1 MSALGMF
8 GKVAAG
14 YLKAA
19 EASQDKK
26 SAAEKERRKLATD
39 IYMKV
44 AENPPTPEAGAWAWR
59 GLTEISEGKFKKI
72 DISKIQPAQADP
84 GQPPELGQMAAP
96 AGQPQPQQ
104 RQMPTPPPPTGA
116 QYLTPPSPEE
126 ELQQE
131 VGAIIGVAE
140 RAGISPERIQQGI
153 EWKILGP
160 PPSEG
165 AQGVLTRQ
173 QVVDPDNPDKPKLV
187 LINNRTGEAF
197 DAETRQPWTGP
208 MTPWVTPRKE
218 TLAEQYVAKL
228 MKGGMSLVEAVDK
241 YNLRFS
247 TSTGFRLVEQPD
259 GTLVLVPI
267 TTQRVTGRGKPGLP
281 TPPGK
286 PSAPR
291 IVGGKTTSAARTRSE
306 IAGSLLSHLSPILEQ
321 VDTLEAAGRL
331 GPIMGRWNDFMV
343 GTIGAGDP
351 EYTELRTNIG
361 LLQTGLMMAH
371 VGARGGVKLL
381 EKFTDLV
388 NAQKMSAAT
397 LRGTLKAIEGWLR
410 TYEQIPER
418 QMEKLRRKQGFPTP
432 PGAAAPTAAGPAVG
446 STVTYQGKRYR
457 VIAITNGKAELE
469 PLD

>member
-1 MSALGMF
+1 MSTLGMF
-8 GKVAAG
+8 GKVAEG

-19 EASQDKK
+19 EANRDKQ
-26 SAAEKERRKLATD
+26 SAAEKEQRQVATSIFMRLMDDPSTRPETKRWALQGLTD
-39 IYMKV
+39 I
-44 AENPPTPEAGAWAWR
+44 AG
-59 GLTEISEGKFKKI
+59 GKFKKV
-72 DISKIQPAQADP
+72 DISQIPTGEADP

-104 RQMPTPPPPTGA
+104 RQMPTPPPPTGE
-116 QYLTPPSPEE
+116 QYLAPMSPEE
-126 ELQQE
+126 QARLQAP
-131 VGAIIGVAE
+131 AIEMEAFAKRRGGLLAE
-140 RAGISPERIQQGI
+140 SEFPSPPQGT
-153 EWKILGP
+153 L
-160 PPSEG
+160 
-165 AQGVLTRQ
+165 ARQ

-187 LINNRTGEAF
+187 LINTRSGEAF
-197 DAETRQPWTGP
+197 DAETMQPWTGP
-208 MTPWVTPRKE
+208 MTPWVAPRKE
-218 TLAEQYVAKL
+218 TLGEQYVAEL

-241 YNLRFS
+241 YNTRFS

-259 GTLVLVPI
+259 GTLALVPI
-267 TTQRVTGRGKPGLP
+267 TTQRITGRGKPRIP
-281 TPPGK
+281 SPPGE
-286 PSAPR
+286 PTAPR

-306 IAGSLLSHLSPILEQ
+306 IAGSLLTHLDPILKQ
-321 VDTLEAAGRL
+321 VDSLEAAGRL

-388 NAQKMSAAT
+388 NAQKMDAAT
-397 LRGTLKAIEGWLR
+397 LRGTLKAVEGWLR

-418 QMEKLRRKQGFPTP
+418 QMEKMRRKQGLLP
-432 PGAAAPTAAGPAVG
+432 PSATAAGPIEVDDI
-446 STVTYQGKRYR
+446 VMYQGKPHR